1 MTKLDILII
10 EDDENIAK
18 AQALILQDDY
28 NVHIASDGEEGL
40 MKAKKLKPGVV
51 LLDLMLPKR
60 SGYDV
65 CFHLRQDKQLA
76 GTKVV
81 MVTAKNQPIDKDKG
95 LFIGADLY
103 LTKPFLPEDLLG
115 AIDTVLKK

>member
-1 MTKLDILII
+1 
-10 EDDENIAK
+10 
-18 AQALILQDDY
+18 
-28 NVHIASDGEEGL
+28 
-40 MKAKKLKPGVV
+40 
-51 LLDLMLPKR
+51 MLPKR

>member
-1 MTKLDILII
+1 MTKPDILII

-28 NVHIASDGEEGL
+28 KVHIASDGEEGL

-51 LLDLMLPKR
+51 LLDLTLPKR

-115 AIDTVLKK
+115 AIDSVLKK